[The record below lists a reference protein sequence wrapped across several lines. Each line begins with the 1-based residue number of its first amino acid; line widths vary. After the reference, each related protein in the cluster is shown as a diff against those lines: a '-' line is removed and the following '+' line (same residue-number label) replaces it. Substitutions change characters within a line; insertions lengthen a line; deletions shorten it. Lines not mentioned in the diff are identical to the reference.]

1 MSDLQN
7 KQSIR
12 NPIRTMSSNA
22 LRLPLRGIVPPMV
35 TPLLDRDSLDVPGL
49 ERLVEH
55 ILAGGPAGLFILGT
69 TGEGPS
75 LSYRL
80 RRELIDRVV
89 ENVAG
94 RVPVLVGITDTA
106 FVESVALADY
116 AGEAGAQAAVLSA
129 PPYFPTSQQDLLH
142 YVERMAEALAL
153 PIYLYNMPSHTKL
166 VFEPETVRR
175 LMDIPKIVGLKDSS
189 ADMVYF
195 QKVRRLKA
203 DRLDFSLLI
212 GPEELLAEALLDG
225 ADGGVCGGANLCCQ
239 LYVDL
244 YHTAMST
251 DHDQLVRLHT
261 KVIRISDAIYAVD
274 QEVPG
279 VVKGLK
285 CALSWMDICRDV
297 CAEPLQSYG
306 DADRELIRRRLCDL
320 ALLRPAPVSSTAPH
334 LRRRVVHQ

>member
-1 MSDLQN
+1 
-7 KQSIR
+7 
-12 NPIRTMSSNA
+12 
-22 LRLPLRGIVPPMV
+22 MV

-106 FVESVALADY
+106 FVESVSLAHY
-116 AGEAGAQAAVLSA
+116 AAEAGAQAVVLSA
-129 PPYFPTSQQDLLH
+129 PPYFPSCQQGLLR
-142 YVERMAEALAL
+142 YVERLVETLAL
-153 PIYLYNMPSHTKL
+153 PVFLYNMPSHTKL
-166 VFEPETVRR
+166 AFEPETVRQ

-189 ADMVYF
+189 ADMIYF
-195 QKVRRLKA
+195 QRIQQLTV
-203 DRLDFSLLI
+203 DRLDFTLMI
-212 GPEELLAEALLDG
+212 GPEELLAEALLQG
-225 ADGGVCGGANLCCQ
+225 AGGGVCGGANLCCQ

-244 YHTAMST
+244 YHAATAR
-251 DHDQLVRLHT
+251 DLDRVAELHAR
-261 KVIRISDAIYAVD
+261 VIQISDAVYTTE
-274 QEVPG
+274 QNGLG

-285 CALSWMDICRDV
+285 CVLSWLGV
-297 CAEPLQSYG
+297 CHDLCVEPLQSCG
-306 DADRELIRRRLCDL
+306 TAESERIRRRFCEL
-320 ALLRPAPVSSTAPH
+320 ALFPQGQASSNGWNSE
-334 LRRRVVHQ
+334 RVAM